1 MTAPARAFRRV
12 TVATCMLDEI
22 DGAGQKAEKSLD
34 PITAAPT
41 TPITLA
47 GRDPAIIGLCGLAGS
62 GKDTAAAHLVSVHG
76 FEALAFA
83 DPINDALAVLLDSF
97 GVDHTVLHERAL
109 KEQPLAGVPG
119 QPSPRE
125 LKQRLGDAFRA
136 VDADWFVLDLAHRA
150 GLNDLPR
157 SAPVHDRIVI
167 TDVRYPNEAALV
179 RRLGGV
185 LIHLQR
191 DAAAP
196 VRAHDSEAWA
206 ALLDADISLVN
217 NGLTPHCLYALLN
230 GAVHSLGLYES

>member
-1 MTAPARAFRRV
+1 VTA
-12 TVATCMLDEI
+12 
-22 DGAGQKAEKSLD
+22 
-34 PITAAPT
+34 PITAAPAA
-41 TPITLA
+41 PLTLA
-47 GRDPAIIGLCGLAGS
+47 GRDPAIIGLCGAAGS

-83 DPINDALAVLLDSF
+83 DPINDMLALALDNY
-97 GVDHTVLHERAL
+97 GIDHAVLHDRAL

-125 LKQRLGDAFRA
+125 LKQRLGDAFRG
-136 VDADWFVLDLAHRA
+136 VDPDWFAHDLAHRA
-150 GLNDLPR
+150 GLHDLPR

-191 DAAAP
+191 DSAAP
-196 VRAHDSEAWA
+196 VRAHTSEEWA
-206 ALLDADISLVN
+206 GLLDADISLVN
-217 NGLTPHCLYALLN
+217 NGLTPHGLYALLN
-230 GAVHSLGLYES
+230 GAVHSLGLYED

>member
-1 MTAPARAFRRV
+1 MTAPIIA
-12 TVATCMLDEI
+12 AT
-22 DGAGQKAEKSLD
+22 
-34 PITAAPT
+34 PAPL
-41 TPITLA
+41 TLA
-47 GRDPAIIGLCGLAGS
+47 GRDPAIIGLCGAAGS
-62 GKDTAAAHLVSVHG
+62 GKDTAAWHLVSVHG

-83 DPINDALAVLLDSF
+83 DPINDMLAVALDNY
-97 GVDHTVLHERAL
+97 GIDHAVLHDRAL

-136 VDADWFVLDLAHRA
+136 VDPDWFVHDLAHRA
-150 GLNDLPR
+150 GLHDLPR

-191 DAAAP
+191 DSAAP
-196 VRAHDSEAWA
+196 VRAHTSEEWA
-206 ALLDADISLVN
+206 GLLDADISLVN
-217 NGLTPHCLYALLN
+217 NGLTPHGLYALLN
-230 GAVHSLGLYES
+230 GAVHSLGLYED